1 MRLMFICT
9 KLVCIK
15 NISESKGYDLI
26 IRAFLV
32 VKNAPVVDHVSIIDH
47 LLEKCKK

>member
-26 IRAFLV
+26 IRAFFGS
-32 VKNAPVVDHVSIIDH
+32 KECTSG
-47 LLEKCKK
+47 